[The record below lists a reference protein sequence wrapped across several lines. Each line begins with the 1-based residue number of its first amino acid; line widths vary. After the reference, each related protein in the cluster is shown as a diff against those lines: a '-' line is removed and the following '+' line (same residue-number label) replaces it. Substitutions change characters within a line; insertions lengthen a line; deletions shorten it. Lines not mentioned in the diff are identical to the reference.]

1 MTDDGATIRRPRWS
15 VSQAAKRAGVARST
29 IQRHLAQ
36 GKMPGAYLDDDGV
49 WSIGVEDLL
58 AAGFRVDAPAPP
70 DRPQVPASGRSRGP
84 ADNAT
89 GRGAEDPQ
97 QRIAE
102 LEAALARQID
112 ASLADAL
119 RRAEVAEAVA
129 RERASQIGD
138 LRRTIA
144 ALEAGASD
152 RVAPAPAPAGVP
164 DPPANRAVRRGLL
177 GRIADAVTGT

>member
-1 MTDDGATIRRPRWS
+1 
-15 VSQAAKRAGVARST
+15 
-29 IQRHLAQ
+29 
-36 GKMPGAYLDDDGV
+36 MPGAYLDDDGV

-70 DRPQVPASGRSRGP
+70 EGLVEPVARARP
-84 ADNAT
+84 D
-89 GRGAEDPQ
+89 GAEHRL
-97 QRIAE
+97 RIAE
-102 LEAALARQID
+102 LEAELAELQRR
-112 ASLADAL
+112 AEAELADAR

-144 ALEAGASD
+144 ALEVGRSD